1 MIGGKGFLKH
11 SCQGWSWEMLVP
23 SVQTKQIHQLS
34 DNTRDRFKLVLT
46 WFYSG
51 YITKR
56 SRQKL
61 KYFENEKSF

>member
-34 DNTRDRFKLVLT
+34 DNARDRFNLVLT
-46 WFYSG
+46 WF
-51 YITKR
+51 
-56 SRQKL
+56 
-61 KYFENEKSF
+61 